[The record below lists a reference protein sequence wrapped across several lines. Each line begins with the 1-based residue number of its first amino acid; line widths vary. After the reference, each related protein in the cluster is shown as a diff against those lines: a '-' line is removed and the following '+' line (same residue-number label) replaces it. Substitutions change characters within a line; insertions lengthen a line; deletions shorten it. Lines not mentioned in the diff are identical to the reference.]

1 MPNVS
6 TQELREVFNTLLK
19 WLREGSD
26 TAENPV
32 DWPWDVDIIDRGE
45 DVEIAKA
52 FHPKAVL
59 TLEVVADYGNG
70 LIRLVLDPLYPT
82 KFLDNDERLRLY
94 YYLLK
99 LNIEAGLVK
108 SALLGDDDG
117 VVFVA
122 DLDPRNLGKDEFND
136 TIEQLYL
143 TAASFIK
150 EVGWEDEVSEL
161 FMESVASI
169 IADKVKKG
177 ASRAEIIEYLTKRV
191 GMGREDAERLT
202 DELLK
207 SGRKAEKVRMT
218 M

>member
-1 MPNVS
+1 MPDVS
-6 TQELREVFNTLLK
+6 AQEIRDVFNKLLK

-26 TAENPV
+26 TAKNPV
-32 DWPWDVDIIDRGE
+32 DWPWDVEIVESSKEI
-45 DVEIAKA
+45 EIAKA
-52 FHPKAVL
+52 FHPKAML

-99 LNIEAGLVK
+99 LNVEAGLVK

-143 TAASFIK
+143 TTASFIK

-169 IADKVKKG
+169 IADKVRKG
-177 ASRAEIIEYLTKRV
+177 ASKAEIVEYLTKKV
-191 GMGREDAERLT
+191 GMSREDAERLAS
-202 DELLK
+202 ELL
-207 SGRKAEKVRMT
+207 SGKEAGKVRMT